1 MFEKGEKVYYGT
13 AGVCK
18 VNDICR
24 SPFDPNDERMFYVLE
39 PNDFN
44 AGTIIYAP
52 ADNETVILRALMTA
66 DEANALISGIGSLPT
81 IEIANEKQRRD
92 EYRNA
97 VRNGTP
103 ESIASVIK
111 TIYLRKS
118 KRNTQKKR
126 MSDTD
131 IEFDKLARRALFTE
145 LAVVMDISAEE
156 AEDRMDKEMKKISI
170 K

>member
-24 SPFDPNDERMFYVLE
+24 SPFDPNDERTFYVLE
-39 PNDFN
+39 PSDFN

-52 ADNETVILRALMTA
+52 ADNETVILRPLMTV
-66 DEANALISGIGSLPT
+66 DEANALIANVGSLPT
-81 IEIANEKQRRD
+81 VEIANEKQRRD

-97 VRNGTP
+97 IRNGTP
-103 ESIASVIK
+103 VSIASVLK

-131 IEFDKLARRALFTE
+131 IEFEKLARRALFTE
-145 LAVVMDISAEE
+145 LAIVLDVTADE
-156 AEDRMDKEMKKISI
+156 AEKRMDEAMKKISI
-170 K
+170 

>member
-24 SPFDPNDERMFYVLE
+24 SPFDPNDERTFYVLE
-39 PNDFN
+39 PSDFN

-52 ADNETVILRALMTA
+52 ADNETVILRPLMTV
-66 DEANALISGIGSLPT
+66 DEANALIANVGSLPT
-81 IEIANEKQRRD
+81 VEIANEKQRRD

-97 VRNGTP
+97 IRNGTP
-103 ESIASVIK
+103 VSIASVLK

-131 IEFDKLARRALFTE
+131 IEFEKLARRALFTE
-145 LAVVMDISAEE
+145 LAVVLNVTADE
-156 AEDRMDKEMKKISI
+156 AEKRMDEAMKKISI
-170 K
+170 

>member
-24 SPFDPNDERMFYVLE
+24 SPFDPNDERTFYVLE
-39 PNDFN
+39 PSDFN

-52 ADNETVILRALMTA
+52 ADNETVILRPLMTV
-66 DEANALISGIGSLPT
+66 DEANALIANVGSLPT
-81 IEIANEKQRRD
+81 VEIANEKQRRD

-97 VRNGTP
+97 IRNGTP
-103 ESIASVIK
+103 VSIASVLK

-131 IEFDKLARRALFTE
+131 IEFEKLARRALVTE
-145 LAVVMDISAEE
+145 LAVVLDVTADE
-156 AEDRMDKEMKKISI
+156 AEKRMDEAMKKISI
-170 K
+170 

>member
-24 SPFDPNDERMFYVLE
+24 SPFDPNDERTFYVLE
-39 PNDFN
+39 PSDFN

-52 ADNETVILRALMTA
+52 ADNETVILRPLMTV
-66 DEANALISGIGSLPT
+66 DEANALIANVGSLPT
-81 IEIANEKQRRD
+81 VEIANEKQRRD

-97 VRNGTP
+97 IRNGTP
-103 ESIASVIK
+103 VSIASVLK

-131 IEFDKLARRALFTE
+131 IEFEKLARRALFTE
-145 LAVVMDISAEE
+145 LAVVLDVTADE
-156 AEDRMDKEMKKISI
+156 AEKRMDEAMKKISI
-170 K
+170 

>member
-18 VNDICR
+18 VNDICC
-24 SPFDPNDERMFYVLE
+24 SPFDSNDERTFYVLE
-39 PNDFN
+39 PSDFN

-52 ADNETVILRALMTA
+52 ADNETVILCALMTV
-66 DEANALISGIGSLPT
+66 DEANVLIANAGSLPT
-81 IEIANEKQRRD
+81 VGIANEKQRRD

-97 VRNGTP
+97 IRNGTP
-103 ESIASVIK
+103 ESIASVLK

-145 LAVVMDISAEE
+145 LAVVLDISTEE
-156 AEDRMDKEMKKISI
+156 AEKRMDEAMQKISI
-170 K
+170 